1 MLSTMEFSPQLG
13 KCHFMAKKGHVHVHI
28 VSSEWIE
35 VDKVKVEFISKLPIP
50 KIIKDVY
57 SLLGQM
63 GF

>member
-1 MLSTMEFSPQLG
+1 
-13 KCHFMAKKGHVHVHI
+13 MAKKGHVHVHI

-57 SLLGQM
+57 SFLGQM